1 MSVIAEYAVAP
12 DYLALANS
20 IEAVPEATLRIE
32 RTYATDPERPIAF
45 IWVPAPDI
53 EAFDSA
59 LAADPSVADFE
70 RIRDIDG
77 ECLYRIQ
84 AAAGRAVITYP
95 KWVEVG
101 GERLKAYY
109 DDGWWHARTRYPSRE
124 ALSEYREYLQ
134 DKDVTFRLKRL
145 YDSGHRDG
153 DGPTLTD
160 EQRETL
166 ELAYERGY
174 FEVPRSISTSELADE
189 LGVSNQAVS
198 ERLRRAS
205 ARLVEDALR

>member
-12 DYLALANS
+12 DYLALADS
-20 IEAVPEATLRIE
+20 IEAVPEVTLRIE
-32 RTYATDPERPIAF
+32 RVYATDPEQPIVF
-45 IWVPAPDI
+45 VWVSAPDI
-53 EAFDSA
+53 EAFDAA
-59 LAADPSVADFE
+59 LEDDPSVAEFE
-70 RIRDIDG
+70 QIRDIDG
-77 ECLYRIQ
+77 ERLYRIQ
-84 AAAGRAVITYP
+84 AAPGRAVTTYP

-109 DDGWWHARTRYPSRE
+109 EDGWWHARTRYPDRD
-124 ALSEYREYLQ
+124 ALSEYRGYLQ
-134 DKDVTFRLKRL
+134 ANDVTFRLERL

-174 FEVPRSISTSELADE
+174 FEVPRSVSTSDLADE

-198 ERLRRAS
+198 ERLRRGN
-205 ARLVEDALR
+205 ARLVKDTLR

>member
-12 DYLALANS
+12 DHLALADS
-20 IEAVPEATLRIE
+20 IEAVPEATLSIE
-32 RTYATDPERPIAF
+32 RAYATNPERPIVFMWAS
-45 IWVPAPDI
+45 APRI
-53 EAFDSA
+53 EAFDAA
-59 LAADPSVADFE
+59 LEDDPSVAEFE

-77 ECLYRIQ
+77 ERLYRVQ
-84 AAAGRAVITYP
+84 AAPGKAVMTYP

-109 DDGWWHARTRYPSRE
+109 EDGWWHARTRYPDRD
-124 ALSEYREYLQ
+124 ALSEYRAYLQ
-134 DKDVTFRLKRL
+134 DNDVTFRLERL

-174 FEVPRSISTSELADE
+174 FEVPRSVSTSELADE

-198 ERLRRAS
+198 ERLRRAN